1 MASQRGVKACPEAV
15 LRKGLPERAT
25 HTTPRFVF
33 FVFPTLSTEDAG
45 NGPLSA
51 HRAVEYGYGDLSATH
66 RCHLG
71 RAAATFSVRPNAAR
85 FSVFFL
91 RKIKIRQM
99 IWNLWPH
106 LAAKVRGPAC
116 GPMRPDF
123 PVLSHAHQIVTNNR
137 NPWPHP
143 AAKATRL
150 SCLSRRCSNLHR
162 RNNRPKVPPSQ
173 NCGKTLCAV

>member
-106 LAAKVRGPAC
+106 PAAKVPRSLRAAQC
-116 GPMRPDF
+116 GQVFRIY
-123 PVLSHAHQIVTNNR
+123 STRIKIATNNR

-143 AAKATRL
+143 AAKVPRSLRAAQCGRIFRFYPTRIKL
-150 SCLSRRCSNLHR
+150 
-162 RNNRPKVPPSQ
+162 
-173 NCGKTLCAV
+173 

>member
-106 LAAKVRGPAC
+106 PAAKVPRSLRAAQC
-116 GPMRPDF
+116 GRIFRFYP
-123 PVLSHAHQIVTNNR
+123 
-137 NPWPHP
+137 
-143 AAKATRL
+143 TRIKL
-150 SCLSRRCSNLHR
+150 
-162 RNNRPKVPPSQ
+162 
-173 NCGKTLCAV
+173 